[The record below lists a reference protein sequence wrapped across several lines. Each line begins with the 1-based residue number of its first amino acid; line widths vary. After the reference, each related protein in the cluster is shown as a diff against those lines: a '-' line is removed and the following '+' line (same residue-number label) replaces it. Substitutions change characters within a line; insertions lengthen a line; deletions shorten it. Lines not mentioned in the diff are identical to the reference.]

1 MLNLSGTGFLEFR
14 PSEIAAAVAA
24 TVAGEAT
31 GVVEEDIAEAF
42 THVDKGRVLQ
52 CQEAIQD
59 HHYSMATINTV
70 QPKPAS
76 TRRGSASASSSSV
89 PESPVAVL
97 DAGCLSYKSDDTD
110 AATIASHGGGR
121 RKSCFDSSPVT
132 SKKRRKLSR

>member
-1 MLNLSGTGFLEFR
+1 MCCSAF
-14 PSEIAAAVAA
+14 AAVCLQ
-24 TVAGEAT
+24 E
-31 GVVEEDIAEAF
+31 
-42 THVDKGRVLQ
+42 RVLQ

-76 TRRGSASASSSSV
+76 TRRGSASASASASSSSV